1 MKTQSK
7 KRKII
12 RTVLLVILLLLI
24 VAAGGFISV
33 YESRFQTISS
43 IQKVTDYDEYNLY
56 RMDVKYDY
64 DLDRLIEYGIT
75 DNQSFVDA
83 IVKEALPILPV
94 HIKAPDFGCS
104 AFTLQEADGNV
115 LMGRNYDFKR
125 DTSAMLV

>member
-1 MKTQSK
+1 MQMKTQSK

-33 YESRFQTISS
+33 YEGRFQTIKQYSES
-43 IQKVTDYDEYNLY
+43 DRLRQYNLY

-104 AFTLQEADGNV
+104 AFYPCRKQTE
-115 LMGRNYDFKR
+115 MC
-125 DTSAMLV
+125 

>member
-1 MKTQSK
+1 MQMRTQSK
-7 KRKII
+7 KHKII
-12 RTVLLVILLLLI
+12 RTVLLVILLFLI

-33 YESRFQTISS
+33 YEGRFQTISS

-94 HIKAPDFGCS
+94 HIKAPEFGCS
-104 AFTLQEADGNV
+104 AFTL
-115 LMGRNYDFKR
+115 
-125 DTSAMLV
+125 